1 LLNKLKPKSEFSKN
15 VLTLMTGTTIA
26 QAIPIAISPIL
37 TRLYTPEDFGVVALF
52 VAITTIVG
60 SLSTGSYELA
70 IILPKKDEEAINI
83 FALGLI
89 ITLSLSFLLLIIVSV
104 FNEYL
109 TQLLGNKEI
118 GFWLYFIPLTVFFT
132 GLFNVLKYF
141 NTRQKNYKDISNVTI
156 VKSTILAT
164 LQLSIGLI
172 KQGATGLISAQI
184 ISNMFANMKLL
195 KNILKDKKLISKV
208 SKVKIIAV
216 AKKYKK
222 FPKFSLP
229 STILNVFSY
238 QILTILLGVFF
249 NTAVV
254 GYYFLA
260 NKLIRMP
267 IGVIGGSIGQVFY
280 QELTMVKNDKKAVQ
294 ALTLKTLKK
303 LFLIGIIPFSI
314 IMIFGD
320 YIFLVAFGEKW
331 VIAGEYAQMLA
342 LWMMLI
348 FLFSPLSNLCF
359 IFGKQK
365 ETFYFNLMTLSAN
378 IIIII
383 IGATIFNSASS
394 TIALLGVV
402 GILFWIYWGVFL
414 LKLASLNLRDIFKI

>member
-1 LLNKLKPKSEFSKN
+1 MLNKLKPKSEFSKN